1 MTTTQT
7 PPLSPAPAPTACPIC
22 SGPAGRVV
30 WRCAAWRVVHAD
42 SSAEEHFPAFYR
54 LISNTHYT
62 EWSDLPEPLRQEG
75 MAILSCIEWCIR
87 QHFQPHKM
95 NLATLGNVVPH
106 VHWHIIARYAWDS
119 HFPAPVWAAPQ
130 RDANAAQVATL
141 RAQLPTFEAALRE
154 ALRPWADVA

>member
-1 MTTTQT
+1 MTTIPFSGQT
-7 PPLSPAPAPTACPIC
+7 VQALSTCPLCT
-22 SGPAGRVV
+22 GDAGRVV
-30 WRCAAWRVVHAD
+30 WQSAAWCVVHAD
-42 SSAEEHFPAFYR
+42 SAAEEQFPAFYR
-54 LISNTHYT
+54 LICHAHYV
-62 EWSDLPEPLRQEG
+62 EWSDLPAPLQQEG
-75 MAILSCIEWCIR
+75 MAILTCIETLMR
-87 QHFQPHKM
+87 QHFRPFKM
-95 NLATLGNVVPH
+95 NLASLGNVVPH